1 VLAIIIAS
9 ILFLYPIWPCIF
21 DILLP
26 INKTRPHPSP
36 LFVTE
41 YFVDQE
47 RYFYLIILHAN
58 AAFAIGGIAMLS
70 TGTLLI
76 VYVQH
81 ACGMFRIVR

>member
-1 VLAIIIAS
+1 
-9 ILFLYPIWPCIF
+9 
-21 DILLP
+21 
-26 INKTRPHPSP
+26 
-36 LFVTE
+36 VTE